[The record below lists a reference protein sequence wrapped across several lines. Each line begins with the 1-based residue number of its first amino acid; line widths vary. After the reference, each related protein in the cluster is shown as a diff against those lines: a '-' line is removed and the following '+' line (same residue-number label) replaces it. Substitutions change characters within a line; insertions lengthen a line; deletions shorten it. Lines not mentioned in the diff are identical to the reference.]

1 MASGDS
7 FRSMDA
13 YGESLPSFNIKG
25 KERVNTIVGGFLSI
39 ILYMIVFMY
48 GVLKFTHMVAY
59 ENPNITGYDIEDGG
73 YSSRKWDNLYKHGS
87 PSKKIGGLKP
97 FIEATHISLSNFRGS
112 KLFEES
118 MAIIRQL

>member
-59 ENPNITGYDIEDGG
+59 ENPNITGYDIEDGM
-73 YSSRKWDNLYKHGS
+73 SEKEVNLNKH
-87 PSKKIGGLKP
+87 
-97 FIEATHISLSNFRGS
+97 NFR
-112 KLFEES
+112 LAFTIES
-118 MAIIRQL
+118 FLYPLK